1 MSLIKERK
9 VENIE
14 LFYDLIFVYAI
25 SKISGLIHHPHNGI
39 IKPWKFIFFILSS
52 LVVLQEWLYLTNYL
66 NRFGT
71 FNLKEIIIM
80 CINMGAAI
88 YLSNSIDL
96 DLVKNYYPFNISMMI
111 MSSSVAFLYHC
122 QAMKKDFGEKEAV
135 HARNV
140 LLIVVTLLMIC
151 LVTGPHTGIFI
162 GIATY
167 ISGIF
172 LPIVYRVQF
181 DRNITN
187 FGHLKERF
195 ELLTILFFGEMI
207 VTITQY
213 FDVRHFSIYP
223 FIAFITIFFL
233 FGTYTVLVNKMINPE
248 QTTRGLILMYSHFFL
263 LMSLGIII
271 SSWNLV
277 GQNTNK
283 TFLIIFYIIGYTGFY
298 FMLFVNGIY
307 LEKEKRLDKK
317 AFLQIFGVLIFSFAV
332 MFIFRQNLI
341 IGEFSILFMT
351 FSILLIIT
359 GKYMKIKF

>member
-25 SKISGLIHHPHNGI
+25 SKISGLIHHPNNGI
-39 IKPWKFIFFILSS
+39 IEPWTFISFIMAS

-80 CINMGAAI
+80 CINMGTAI
-88 YLSNSIDL
+88 YLSNSINL
-96 DLVKNYYPFNISMMI
+96 DWVQNYYPFNISMMI

-122 QAMKKDFGEKEAV
+122 QAMKKDFGEKEAI

-140 LLIVVTLLMIC
+140 LLIVVTLLIIC
-151 LVTGPHTGIFI
+151 LITGPHIGMFI
-162 GIATY
+162 GIVTY

-181 DRNITN
+181 NRNITN

-213 FDVRHFSIYP
+213 FDVGHFSIYP

-233 FGTYTVLVNKMINPE
+233 FGTYTKLMNKMINPE

-263 LMSLGIII
+263 LISLGIII
-271 SSWNLV
+271 SSWNLI
-277 GQNTNK
+277 GQDTNK

-317 AFLQIFGVLIFSFAV
+317 SFLEISGVLIFSFTV

-351 FSILLIIT
+351 LSILLIIT
-359 GKYMKIKF
+359 RKYMKIKF